1 MHKYVIMGVQGCG
14 KGTQARLLKEKL
26 DLVHISVGDIFR
38 WHMQSHT
45 KLAARVRR
53 IINSGQLVGDDVVEE
68 IVRMR
73 LDMHDWNY
81 GFILDGFPRTTPQA
95 EALDAMLA
103 EMGAPVDAVIS
114 FDVPRDELVRRL
126 GGRWICR
133 GCGRSFHEVS
143 NPYDG
148 APCSATGAE
157 CDLYQ
162 RDDDRPEAV
171 ANRLDVYDSQTAPLI
186 DYYASRGLL
195 RRVDGALPLDEVQ
208 AQVVE
213 AIA

>member
-1 MHKYVIMGVQGCG
+1 M
-14 KGTQARLLKEKL
+14 LKERGLLHLSTGDLLRAAVKEGTPL
-26 DLVHISVGDIFR
+26 GLEAKRYMDAGDLVPDAVVIGMI
-38 WHMQSHT
+38 QEA
-45 KLAARVRR
+45 LAGRT
-53 IINSGQLVGDDVVEE
+53 DDF
-68 IVRMR
+68 M
-73 LDMHDWNY
+73 
-81 GFILDGFPRTTPQA
+81 LDGFPRTTPQA

-103 EMGAPVDAVIS
+103 RMGAPVDAVIS

-148 APCSATGAE
+148 APCSAAGAE

-186 DYYASRGLL
+186 AYYASRGLL

>member
-1 MHKYVIMGVQGCG
+1 MARLVLFGPPGAG
-14 KGTQARLLKEKL
+14 KGTQAEMLKERGLLHLSTGDLLRAAVKEGTPL
-26 DLVHISVGDIFR
+26 GLEAKRYMDAGDLVPDAVVIGMI
-38 WHMQSHT
+38 QEA
-45 KLAARVRR
+45 LAGRT
-53 IINSGQLVGDDVVEE
+53 DDF
-68 IVRMR
+68 M
-73 LDMHDWNY
+73 
-81 GFILDGFPRTTPQA
+81 LDGFPRTTPQA

-103 EMGAPVDAVIS
+103 GMGAPVDAVIS

-148 APCSATGAE
+148 APCLATGAE

>member
-1 MHKYVIMGVQGCG
+1 M
-14 KGTQARLLKEKL
+14 LKERGLLHLSTGDLLRAAVKEGTPL
-26 DLVHISVGDIFR
+26 GLEAKRYMDAGDLVPDAVVIGMI
-38 WHMQSHT
+38 QEA
-45 KLAARVRR
+45 LAGRT
-53 IINSGQLVGDDVVEE
+53 DDF
-68 IVRMR
+68 M
-73 LDMHDWNY
+73 
-81 GFILDGFPRTTPQA
+81 LDGFPRTTPQA

-103 EMGAPVDAVIS
+103 GMGAPVDAVIS

-148 APCSATGAE
+148 APCLATGAE

>member
-1 MHKYVIMGVQGCG
+1 MKE
-14 KGTQARLLKEKL
+14 GTPLGLEAKTYMDAG
-26 DLVHISVGDIFR
+26 DLVPDAVVIGMIR
-38 WHMQSHT
+38 EALT
-45 KLAARVRR
+45 GRT
-53 IINSGQLVGDDVVEE
+53 DDF
-68 IVRMR
+68 M
-73 LDMHDWNY
+73 
-81 GFILDGFPRTTPQA
+81 LDGFPRTIGQA

-103 EMGAPVDAVIS
+103 EVGAPIDAVIS
-114 FDVPRDELVRRL
+114 FEVPRDELVRRL

-148 APCSATGAE
+148 SACSSTGAE

-171 ANRLDVYDSQTAPLI
+171 ANRLDVYDAQTSPLI
-186 DYYASRGLL
+186 EYYESRGLL
-195 RRVDGALPLDEVQ
+195 RRVDGALSLDEVQ

-213 AIA
+213 ALA

>member
-1 MHKYVIMGVQGCG
+1 MARLVLFGPPGAG
-14 KGTQARLLKEKL
+14 KGTQAEMLKERGLLHLSTGDLLRAAVKEGTPL
-26 DLVHISVGDIFR
+26 GLEAKRYMDAGDLVPDAVVIGMI
-38 WHMQSHT
+38 QEA
-45 KLAARVRR
+45 LAGRT
-53 IINSGQLVGDDVVEE
+53 DDF
-68 IVRMR
+68 M
-73 LDMHDWNY
+73 
-81 GFILDGFPRTTPQA
+81 LDGFPRTTPQA

-103 EMGAPVDAVIS
+103 GMGAPVDAVIS

-186 DYYASRGLL
+186 AYYASRGLL

>member
-1 MHKYVIMGVQGCG
+1 M
-14 KGTQARLLKEKL
+14 
-26 DLVHISVGDIFR
+26 
-38 WHMQSHT
+38 
-45 KLAARVRR
+45 
-53 IINSGQLVGDDVVEE
+53 
-68 IVRMR
+68 
-73 LDMHDWNY
+73 
-81 GFILDGFPRTTPQA
+81 
-95 EALDAMLA
+95 
-103 EMGAPVDAVIS
+103 
-114 FDVPRDELVRRL
+114 
-126 GGRWICR
+126 
-133 GCGRSFHEVS
+133 
-143 NPYDG
+143 
-148 APCSATGAE
+148 GAE

>member
-1 MHKYVIMGVQGCG
+1 M
-14 KGTQARLLKEKL
+14 LKERGLLHLSTGDLLRAAVKEGTPL
-26 DLVHISVGDIFR
+26 GLEAKRYMDAGDLVPDAVVIGMI
-38 WHMQSHT
+38 QEA
-45 KLAARVRR
+45 LAGRT
-53 IINSGQLVGDDVVEE
+53 DDF
-68 IVRMR
+68 M
-73 LDMHDWNY
+73 
-81 GFILDGFPRTTPQA
+81 LDGFPRTTPQA

-103 EMGAPVDAVIS
+103 GMGAPVDAVIS

-148 APCSATGAE
+148 APCAATGAE